1 MEASRKKKVETI
13 DYEKEREEGRDE
25 MCETIE
31 RYANEVAVDTMIK
44 TCIKLNCSKEKII
57 KMVLEDF
64 PQISEEQ
71 VSKRV
76 SEIWEEEN

>member
-1 MEASRKKKVETI
+1 
-13 DYEKEREEGRDE
+13 

-31 RYANEVAVDTMIK
+31 RYANEIAVEREIDRMIK
-44 TCIKLNCSKEKII
+44 TCIQLNCSREKTI